1 MLMKLLGDTDAD
13 HIAVIFDAARESFR
27 NEIYADYK
35 AHRPD
40 PPPELIPQFALI
52 REATQAFNMPAIEMR
67 GFEADDLIATYARQA
82 VEGGAEVTIVSS
94 DKDLMQLIRPGIRM
108 FDPDEEQVD
117 RPGRGGGEIRRAAG
131 QGDRGA
137 GPGRRFHRQCAGR
150 AGHRRQDR
158 GRADQDLWRSGH
170 AAGKRAGEIKQP
182 KRRESLQQNAE
193 LARISRE
200 LVTLKDDVAVEAPL
214 GDFARR
220 EPDRDTLLAFL
231 KANRVPHRDRPR

>member
-1 MLMKLLGDTDAD
+1 
-13 HIAVIFDAARESFR
+13 
-27 NEIYADYK
+27 
-35 AHRPD
+35 
-40 PPPELIPQFALI
+40 LI

-82 VEGGAEVTIVSS
+82 VDGGAEVTIVSS

-108 FDPDEEQVD
+108 FDPMKNKSIGPAEVEEKFGVPPDKVVEVQALAGDSTDNV
-117 RPGRGGGEIRRAAG
+117 PGVPGIGVKTAAELIKTY
-131 QGDRGA
+131 GDVET
-137 GPGRRFHRQCAGR
+137 
-150 AGHRRQDR
+150 
-158 GRADQDLWRSGH
+158 LL
-170 AAGKRAGEIKQP
+170 KRAGEIKQP

-200 LVTLKDDVAVEAPL
+200 LVKLKDDVAVEAPL

-231 KANRVPHRDRPR
+231 KANQFRAVIARVESGAFKVADGAAAPAGCGDPRRRTGGSFCL